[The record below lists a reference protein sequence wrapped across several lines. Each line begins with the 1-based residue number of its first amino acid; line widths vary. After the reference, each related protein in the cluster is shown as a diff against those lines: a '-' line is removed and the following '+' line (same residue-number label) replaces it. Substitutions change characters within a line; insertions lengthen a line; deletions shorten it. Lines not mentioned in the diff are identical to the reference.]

1 MLKKRIIPV
10 VLLDGFSVL
19 KTRKFGTRRNLGSP
33 ITVMT
38 TYNKRNVDELIIL
51 DIDASKQ
58 NRKIDHFIIKDIT
71 DGCFMPLTIGGGLK
85 SCSDIELLLNSGA
98 DKITINSSALTS
110 PSLILEAVHNFG
122 SQCIVVSI
130 DIKSINGNLFIHSDT
145 TDTSNI
151 DIIEY
156 LKLLEN
162 SGVGEIFINDV
173 DRDGEMN
180 GPNCDLAKVVS
191 DTVKTP
197 IIFAGGIGL
206 PEHCS
211 ELIKKGNVDAIGV
224 SSIFHFTDYTPEDCR
239 RALRDS
245 GIPARINENEVEF
258 I

>member
-58 NRKIDHFIIKDIT
+58 NRTIDHFIIKDIT
-71 DGCFMPLTIGGGLK
+71 DGCFMPLTIGGGIK
-85 SCSDIELLLNSGA
+85 SCNDIELLLSSGA
-98 DKITINSSALTS
+98 DKITINSIALS
-110 PSLILEAVHNFG
+110 SSSFILEAVRNFG
-122 SQCIVVSI
+122 SQCIVASI
-130 DIKSINGNLFIHSDT
+130 DVKNIDGNLSIHSET
-145 TDTSNI
+145 SDTSNI
-151 DIIEY
+151 DIMEY

-180 GPNCDLAKVVS
+180 GPNYELAKVVS
-191 DTVKTP
+191 DTVKVP
-197 IIFAGGIGL
+197 IIFSGGIGQPL
-206 PEHCS
+206 HCS
-211 ELIKKGNVDAIGV
+211 ELIKKGNVDAVGV

-245 GIPARINENEVEF
+245 GIPARMNENEV
-258 I
+258 